1 MCRRQRADQI
11 IVHLSMVCITAGEI
25 WYLRLLLL
33 HRAPISFNDTRTI
46 NGTVYP
52 SFQAAA
58 VAANLVT
65 DLTVARECFDQS
77 IGLSTPQA
85 LRGLFIT
92 LTINGYPTLS
102 FYNDERYRRLLLQD
116 WCEFQEYP
124 LHLLQANNRF
134 LLDLQRGLNFKIFLN
149 SDQLHDDPYDQTK
162 LCQSYQILF
171 TL

>member
-1 MCRRQRADQI
+1 MLQRA
-11 IVHLSMVCITAGEI
+11 ST
-25 WYLRLLLL
+25 
-33 HRAPISFNDTRTI
+33 SFNDTRTI
-46 NGTVYP
+46 NETVYP

-102 FYNDERYRRLLLQD
+102 VYNDERYRRLLLQD
-116 WCEFQEYP
+116 WCEFQEYQ

-134 LLDLQRGLNFKIFLN
+134 LLDLQRGLKKEDRNLKEFGFPEPLQKETELEREMLLYTVESFM
-149 SDQLHDDPYDQTK
+149 K
-162 LCQSYQILF
+162 G
-171 TL
+171 